1 MIRDP
6 PVAMTGSD
14 SVFVMNLLIGPN
26 LHERGHNDQS
36 DRERAKTAPRA
47 PPTAGN
53 SHRRP
58 ISDTK
63 KIERGPTERAPM

>member
-36 DRERAKTAPRA
+36 DRESADMTPRA
-47 PPTAGN
+47 PPAAGY
-53 SHRRP
+53 SHNRP
-58 ISDTK
+58 VSDT
-63 KIERGPTERAPM
+63 